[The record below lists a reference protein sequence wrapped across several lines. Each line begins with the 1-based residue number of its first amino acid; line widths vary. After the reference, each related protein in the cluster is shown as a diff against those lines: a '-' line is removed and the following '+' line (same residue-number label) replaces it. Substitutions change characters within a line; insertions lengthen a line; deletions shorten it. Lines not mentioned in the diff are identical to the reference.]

1 MIVTDRA
8 DVAEPV
14 RKSMWCL
21 LFLSVSTLSK
31 VRRRLQIFILS
42 KYSFM
47 KVSLRGLNS
56 MIRLLERSE
65 NFLLRCFF
73 LVRLILAGLQQ
84 VTAWIILVSFGFF
97 SIFSVMRS
105 PFAFNRFVCL
115 FYLLLNQL
123 FMVITV
129 CNILLAIIWSGE
141 QRNWSGKL
149 LLRCLPHSSWL
160 VLHCRKSWVCCL
172 DRLEELTLIWVGK
185 CVYGLFL

>member
-1 MIVTDRA
+1 MIVPDWA
-8 DVAEPV
+8 DVTKPV

-21 LFLSVSTLSK
+21 FFLSVSTLSK
-31 VRRRLQIFILS
+31 VRRRLQISVLS

-56 MIRLLERSE
+56 MIWLLQRSD

-73 LVRLILAGLQQ
+73 LVRLILAGMQK
-84 VTAWIILVSFGFF
+84 VAVWIILVFFGFF
-97 SIFSVMRS
+97 SIFSVMRA
-105 PFAFNRFVCL
+105 PLAYNRVVCL

-123 FMVITV
+123 FMVVTV
-129 CNILLAIIWSGE
+129 RTILLDIIWSGE

-149 LLRCLPHSSWL
+149 LLGCLPHRSWL
-160 VLHCRKSWVCCL
+160 VLHCRESWVCYL

-185 CVYGLFL
+185 CV